1 MITEKHLAAALSYAD
16 YLQLIET
23 LVSKNAT
30 SGSQQTE
37 TYIQYTKLNL
47 QRLTRVHKTTVLNDV
62 LEKMLNSLA
71 KDYIW
76 VVLTE
81 SWCGDAAQS
90 LPVLHM
96 IEQHCKHIKL
106 KLLLRDEH
114 LDVMDKYLT
123 NGSRSIPKL
132 ICLEKGSL
140 KHVFVWGPR
149 PTEAQKLAQSLLAKG
164 VDNETKG
171 LEIQKWYN
179 ADKGQSIQREIEL
192 LLESNC
198 H

>member
-1 MITEKHLAAALSYAD
+1 MITEKHLAAALSYTD
-16 YLQLIET
+16 YLQLVET

-47 QRLTRVHKTTVLNDV
+47 QRLTRVHKTTVLTAT
-62 LEKMLNSLA
+62 LQETLNSLT
-71 KDYIW
+71 KDYVW

-96 IEQHCKHIKL
+96 IEQHCEHITL

-114 LDVMDKYLT
+114 LDVMDAYLT
-123 NGSRSIPKL
+123 SGSRSIPKL
-132 ICLEKGSL
+132 ICLEKDTL
-140 KHVFVWGPR
+140 KQVFVWGPR
-149 PTEAQKLAQSLLAKG
+149 PTEAQNLAQSLLANG
-164 VDNETKG
+164 VDKETKG

-179 ADKGQSIQREIEL
+179 ADKGQSIQREMKL
-192 LLESNC
+192 LVASNL

>member
-1 MITEKHLAAALSYAD
+1 MITENHLAAALSYAD
-16 YLQLIET
+16 YLKLVEE

-30 SGSQQTE
+30 SGSQQSE
-37 TYIQYTKLNL
+37 TFIQYTKINL
-47 QRLTRVHKTTVLNDV
+47 QRLTRVNKTTL
-62 LEKMLNSLA
+62 LHESLQNTLRHLT
-71 KDYIW
+71 KNYIW

-90 LPVLHM
+90 LPVLHLM
-96 IEQHCKHIKL
+96 EEYGNKIEL

-114 LDVMDKYLT
+114 LDVMDSHLT

-132 ICLEKGSL
+132 ICLEKDTL
-140 KHVFVWGPR
+140 KQVFVWGPR
-149 PTEAQKLAQSLLAKG
+149 PAEAQNLAQSLLANG
-164 VDNETKG
+164 VDKETKG

-179 ADKGQSIQREIEL
+179 ADKGQSIQNEIEL
-192 LLESNC
+192 LLKSNC

>member
-16 YLQLIET
+16 YLQLVEE

-30 SGSQQTE
+30 SGSHQSE
-37 TYIQYTKLNL
+37 TFIQYTKINL
-47 QRLTRVHKTTVLNDV
+47 QRLTRVHKTTL
-62 LEKMLNSLA
+62 LHESL
-71 KDYIW
+71 KNTLRHLTKNYIW

-90 LPVLHM
+90 LPVLHLM
-96 IEQHCKHIKL
+96 EEYSNNIEL

-114 LDVMDKYLT
+114 LDVMDSHLT

-132 ICLEKGSL
+132 ICLEKNTL
-140 KHVFVWGPR
+140 KQVFVWGPR
-149 PTEAQKLAQSLLAKG
+149 PAEAQNLAQSLLANG
-164 VDNETKG
+164 VDKETKG

-179 ADKGQSIQREIEL
+179 ADKGQSIQHEIEL
-192 LLESNC
+192 LLKSNC